1 MKAASRKET
10 NRLSLLDEGV
20 RIMTAQGYHG
30 TGVKE
35 LVEAVGV
42 PKGSFYQY
50 FDSKEHFCALSVQ
63 HYIDPY
69 ITSLRHHVEGAPG
82 DALSALR
89 AYFKA
94 QTSEAAARDF
104 RGGCLLGN
112 LLGEVGESHGACYQA
127 LKSAVNRYC
136 KELQNAFELA
146 QSEGTILQ
154 GRDAN
159 EMSNTLFC
167 AWQGALLRMKVER
180 SIWPLEACLKTLLD
194 EKYCC

>member
-1 MKAASRKET
+1 MKALSRKET

-35 LVEAVGV
+35 LVESVGV

-50 FDSKEHFCALSVQ
+50 FDSKEHFCALSVK

-69 ITSLRHHVEGAPG
+69 ITSLRQHVENGPG

-89 AYFKA
+89 AYFKE
-94 QTSEAAARDF
+94 QTSEAATRDF
-104 RGGCLLGN
+104 QGGCLLGN
-112 LLGEVGESHGACYQA
+112 LLGEVGESHGACYEA
-127 LKSAVNRYC
+127 LKSAVDRYC
-136 KELQNAFELA
+136 KEIQNAFELA
-146 QSEGTILQ
+146 QSEGTIVQ
-154 GRDAN
+154 STDAK

-180 SIWPLEACLKTLLD
+180 STWPLDACLKTLLD
-194 EKYCC
+194 EKYSR